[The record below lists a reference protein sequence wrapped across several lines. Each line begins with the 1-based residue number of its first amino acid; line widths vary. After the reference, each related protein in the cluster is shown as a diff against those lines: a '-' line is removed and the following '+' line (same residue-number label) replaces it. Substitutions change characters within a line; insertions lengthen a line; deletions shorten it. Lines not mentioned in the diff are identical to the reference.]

1 MLIMVVV
8 VVVVVDEDGRDDE
21 YDNDMLMMISL
32 KRGSLV
38 SLGEVLLGLVCFRC
52 LVEGSCSENVSYFV
66 LSH

>member
-1 MLIMVVV
+1 MLIIV

-32 KRGSLV
+32 NRGSLV
-38 SLGEVLLGLVCFRC
+38 SLGEVLLGLVCFCC
-52 LVEGSCSENVSYFV
+52 LVEGSCSEKLSSFV